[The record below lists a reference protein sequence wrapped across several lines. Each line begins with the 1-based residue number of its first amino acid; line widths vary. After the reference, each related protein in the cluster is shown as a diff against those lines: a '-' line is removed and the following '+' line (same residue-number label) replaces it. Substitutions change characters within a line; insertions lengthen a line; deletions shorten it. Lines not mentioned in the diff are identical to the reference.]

1 MIKDEHEQLLADIL
15 SASSEDYMDYVRSV
29 HVPRNSAIYDR
40 EDGLEEG
47 QYIREN
53 PDGTKV
59 LIAVDDALNEK
70 ILKVLTDA
78 A

>member
-1 MIKDEHEQLLADIL
+1 MTKDEHEQLLANIL

-29 HVPRNSAIYDR
+29 HVPHNSAIYDR

-53 PDGTKV
+53 PDGTK
-59 LIAVDDALNEK
+59 LFIAVDDALDEK
-70 ILKVLTDA
+70 VIKVLTDA

>member
-1 MIKDEHEQLLADIL
+1 MMKDGHDQLLDDIL
-15 SASSEDYMDYVRSV
+15 SASSNDYMDYVRRV
-29 HVPRNSAIYDR
+29 HFPRNSAVYDR

>member
-1 MIKDEHEQLLADIL
+1 MTKDEHEQLVDDIL

-29 HVPRNSAIYDR
+29 HVPHNSAIYDR

-53 PDGTKV
+53 PDGTKL
-59 LIAVDDALNEK
+59 LIEVDDAFDEK
-70 ILKVLTDA
+70 VIKVLTDA

>member
-1 MIKDEHEQLLADIL
+1 MMKDEHEQLLANIL

-29 HVPRNSAIYDR
+29 HVPHNSAIYGR

-53 PDGTKV
+53 PDGTKL
-59 LIAVDDALNEK
+59 LIEVDDALDEK
-70 ILKVLTDA
+70 VINILTDA